1 MTRHFSHNV
10 YFFLL
15 PTLFVPRV
23 PYSVPEIYFMYIN
36 WQDAGIRTRFAATA
50 ARCATNE
57 LHTSLSATHIPSEL
71 HMLPWWATHI
81 PELYTHPCELHT
93 SLWATHIPV
102 SYTHPYELHTSL
114 ITYILLNIGHKK
126 CLKGKWVD
134 KGFHNEKRGLFTG
147 MDRKSA
153 YLPGWIGKFIFI

>member
-1 MTRHFSHNV
+1 M
-10 YFFLL
+10 YFFFNS
-15 PTLFVPRV
+15 FVPRGRV
-23 PYSVPEIYFMYIN
+23 RSPPREFYLMYNI
-36 WQDAGIRTRFAATA
+36 WQDAGNRTRFAATA

-71 HMLPWWATHI
+71 HTSLMSYSHPWAIHTS
-81 PELYTHPCELHT
+81 LVSYSHPYEQHT